1 MAILLVVSALAIA
14 ASLCAM
20 SAWRAHARLR
30 DRHEYI
36 DALHSRE
43 EFVLEAMR
51 ECMEASRVS
60 SEAVIERLSE
70 AIRRREPEIDAV
82 LAFAPRGEE
91 LAAFYAQGPRVEHF
105 DQMRLRRDAEV
116 FLPARAA
123 LAGHRA
129 AGSGGVIIPTDRYAL
144 AVPMQDRGGL
154 HAVIYCSSTN
164 SFGIGQEDTIVRT
177 IEHAASPFALAMERE
192 SDRADATFDGL
203 TGLLT
208 PRAFRERLRSD
219 VARLHMR
226 ASGVLSLW
234 FIDTD
239 HFKAV
244 NDTYGHAA
252 GDRVL
257 QKMASLLRAHAVADL
272 DAVARNGGDEFCA
285 IVYDVQKTVAIER
298 AQALCDAVRRA
309 DFDVPLRLSASIG
322 VATLPFD
329 AHDASEL
336 LEVADAAMYHS
347 KRSGRDRVSF
357 AVNGTSFSVYRG

>member
-1 MAILLVVSALAIA
+1 MAILLVVSTFAIVT
-14 ASLCAM
+14 SLCAM
-20 SAWRAHARLR
+20 SSWRAHARLR

-36 DALHSRE
+36 DSLHSRE

-60 SEAVIERLSE
+60 SDAVIERLSE

-105 DQMRLRRDAEV
+105 QQLRLRRDMES

-129 AGSGGVIIPTDRYAL
+129 TGSAGVIIPTDRYAL

-164 SFGIGQEDTIVRT
+164 SFGIAQEDTIVRT
-177 IEHAASPFALAMERE
+177 IEHAASPFALAVERE
-192 SDRADATFDGL
+192 GDRADATFDGL

-219 VARLHMR
+219 VARLHLR
-226 ASGVLSLW
+226 SSGVLSLW

-239 HFKAV
+239 HFKSV

-257 QKMASLLRAHAVADL
+257 QQMAALLRAHVVADV
-272 DAVARNGGDEFCA
+272 DIGARNGGDEFCA
-285 IVYDVQKTVAIER
+285 IVYDVQKTIAIER

-309 DFDVPLRLSASIG
+309 DFSIPLQLTASIG
-322 VATLPFD
+322 VASLPFD

-357 AVNGTSFSVYRG
+357 AVNGTGFSVYR

>member
-1 MAILLVVSALAIA
+1 MPVLLVVSALAIL

-20 SAWRAHARLR
+20 SAWRAQANLR
-30 DRHEYI
+30 DRHDYI
-36 DALHSRE
+36 DALHERE

-70 AIRRREPEIDAV
+70 AIRRREPEIDAI
-82 LAFAPRGEE
+82 LAFAPYGEE
-91 LAAFYAQGPRVEHF
+91 LSAFYARGPRVEHF
-105 DQMRLRRDAEV
+105 ENVRLRRDV
-116 FLPARAA
+116 DTYLPSRAA

-129 AGSGGVIIPTDRYAL
+129 VGSSGIIIPTDRYAL

-164 SFGIGQEDTIVRT
+164 SFGISQEDTIVRT
-177 IEHAASPFALAMERE
+177 IEHAASPYALAVERE
-192 SDRADATFDGL
+192 SDRADATYDGL

-208 PRAFRERLRSD
+208 PRAFRERLRND
-219 VARLHMR
+219 VERLHLR
-226 ASGVLSLW
+226 SSTVLSLW

-239 HFKAV
+239 HFKDV
-244 NDTYGHAA
+244 NDSYGHAA
-252 GDRVL
+252 GDLVL
-257 QKMASLLRAHAVADL
+257 QRMASLLRSSAVAEVD
-272 DAVARNGGDEFCA
+272 VVVRNGGDEFCA
-285 IVYDVQKTVAIER
+285 IVRDVQKTVAIER
-298 AQALCDAVRRA
+298 AQALCDAVRRT
-309 DFDVPLRLSASIG
+309 DFGVPLRITASIG
-322 VATLPFD
+322 VASLPFD

-357 AVNGTSFSVYRG
+357 AVNGTSFSVYR

>member
-1 MAILLVVSALAIA
+1 MPILLIVSALAIV

-20 SAWRAHARLR
+20 SAWRAHTNLR
-30 DRHEYI
+30 ERHDYI
-36 DALHSRE
+36 DALHARE

-60 SEAVIERLSE
+60 SDAVIERLTE

-82 LAFAPRGEE
+82 LAFAPHDEE
-91 LAAFYAQGPRVEHF
+91 LAAFYAKGPRAEHF
-105 DQMRLRRDAEV
+105 ENIRLRRDTEV
-116 FLPARAA
+116 YLPARAA

-129 AGSGGVIIPTDRYAL
+129 SGNSGVIIPTDRYAL

-154 HAVIYCSSTN
+154 HAVMYCSSTN
-164 SFGIGQEDTIVRT
+164 SFGIAQEDTIVRT
-177 IEHAASPFALAMERE
+177 IEHAASPYALAIERE
-192 SDRADATFDGL
+192 SDRTNATYDAL

-208 PRAFRERLRSD
+208 PRAFRERLRDD
-219 VARLHMR
+219 VARLHLR
-226 ASGVLSLW
+226 SSVALSLW

-239 HFKAV
+239 HFKDV
-244 NDTYGHAA
+244 NDSYGHAA
-252 GDRVL
+252 GDLVL
-257 QKMASLLRAHAVADL
+257 QRMASLLRAHAVVDV
-272 DAVARNGGDEFCA
+272 DVVARNGGDEFCA

-298 AQALCDAVRRA
+298 AQVLCDAVRRA
-309 DFDVPLRLSASIG
+309 DFGIPLRMTASIG
-322 VATLPFD
+322 VASLPFD

-357 AVNGTSFSVYRG
+357 AVNGTSFSIYR